1 METGKKLFMKDV
13 NESINLYI
21 SDGAII
27 TWNARIML
35 KSIST
40 LEIVRPQ
47 KTSIV
52 GAVLEAVAGFLL
64 CLTGIKPLNVMGLAL
79 LVVGILS
86 GVLVT
91 QTNRKPMY
99 TLRLQMD
106 SGKVIGYQS
115 RDKDFLYRFMEE
127 LTMGIRDDSVRTYI
141 DMRESRIEEH
151 VTNVNPG
158 ILYEQHTQ
166 GGNVYNGNIDLGSG
180 NTGNNVFGN
189 KSGSGDMRAEGNVYQ
204 NNSRSYYV
212 LSEQQW
218 LTLEKFFK
226 QRVAE
231 MQSQSPYVQQCSD
244 MHKYAQKRDAS
255 GLKVYMQS
263 IGKNALQAILGAGT
277 SEVVKELLTLVL
289 RKG

>member
-64 CLTGIKPLNVMGLAL
+64 CLTGIRPLNVMGLAL

-91 QTNRKPMY
+91 QTNKKPMY

-115 RDKDFLYRFMEE
+115 RDKDFLY
-127 LTMGIRDDSVRTYI
+127 
-141 DMRESRIEEH
+141 
-151 VTNVNPG
+151 
-158 ILYEQHTQ
+158 
-166 GGNVYNGNIDLGSG
+166 DLWR
-180 NTGNNVFGN
+180 N
-189 KSGSGDMRAEGNVYQ
+189 
-204 NNSRSYYV
+204 
-212 LSEQQW
+212 
-218 LTLEKFFK
+218 
-226 QRVAE
+226 
-231 MQSQSPYVQQCSD
+231 
-244 MHKYAQKRDAS
+244 
-255 GLKVYMQS
+255 
-263 IGKNALQAILGAGT
+263 
-277 SEVVKELLTLVL
+277 
-289 RKG
+289 